1 VGRVSP
7 KKATP
12 GKVEFS
18 KEVSFT
24 FVSRI
29 SEHGGALRLRLP
41 RQEARFFNLEPG
53 DVVHCSVDHARGVRD
68 AHSAK
73 IRDDPNKP

>member
-1 VGRVSP
+1 MGRVSP
-7 KKATP
+7 KNANQ

-18 KEVSFT
+18 KEVNFT

-68 AHSAK
+68 PSGAK
-73 IRDDPNKP
+73 ARISRNDT